1 MPSKLARRVIDL
13 GDVHIVTLEGE
24 LDLLTGGG
32 LADWLVVL
40 AGSTVVID
48 LQRLT
53 FIDSAGIGALVRAR
67 NQLIEAGDDL
77 VLTRPQSNIRRLF
90 EVTGL
95 SDWFREWDPTW
106 SLSEAD

>member
-1 MPSKLARRVIDL
+1 MPSNLSRKVIDR
-13 GDVHIVTLEGE
+13 GDVHFVTLEGE

-32 LADWLVVL
+32 LADWLAAM

-48 LQRLT
+48 LQRVT

-67 NQLIEAGDDL
+67 NQLSAAGNDL
-77 VLTRPQSNIRRLF
+77 VLTRPPSNIRRLF

-95 SDWFREWDPTW
+95 SDWFREWDPIW
-106 SLSEAD
+106 APGEAD